1 MADEEDVRRIAMSL
15 PETTHEGLSYS
26 VRGKSFAW
34 TYLERVQP
42 KRARVPRPDVLAV
55 RVDGEGVKQAL
66 LESDPAVYFTT
77 DHYNGYPAVLVRLPE
92 VDSDELSELLTDG
105 WRVQAP
111 RALVKDFDARGRG

>member
-1 MADEEDVRRIAMSL
+1 MADEDDVRRIAMSL
-15 PETTHEGLSYS
+15 PETTHEDLSYS

-34 TYLERVQP
+34 TYMERVHP

-55 RVDGEGVKQAL
+55 RVDGQVEKQAL
-66 LESDPAVYFTT
+66 LESDPATYFTT

-92 VDSDELSELLTDG
+92 VDADELSELLTDG

-111 RALVKDFDARGRG
+111 RSLVKEFDARGRD